1 VSTHR
6 VHAGYVGIPSFFQCP
21 VVEADAIR
29 NGMAVVTGVPIDQGI
44 VFGKPGT
51 RFGPRA
57 MRESSTA
64 SRAFFS
70 ASPEHTQVDIDT
82 NVALRVKDAP
92 SLVDV
97 GDVDI
102 DPTDIMKTTDAVVR
116 AVADVTRRGGMPV
129 VLGGDHYIAY
139 PSVEGFVRGMAE
151 RRSNPRVGYLHIDTH
166 SDFRDEYVGGGR
178 YNHGTAAR
186 RVSESPALSYRNM
199 AWLGLNGP
207 VLDAGSYRLYRQ
219 HRLKML
225 TARMIRERGVRDVV
239 REAMDAVAS
248 ETDGVYVS
256 IDIDVV
262 SGADAPGTGAS
273 VFTGIQ
279 AREFLEIMEELGT
292 HDIIKAVDLC
302 EVSPPL
308 DTPGLRTADLA
319 VSGLLTL
326 LERKVFERVTLN
338 PGASG

>member
-57 MRESSTA
+57 MRESSTS
-64 SRAFFS
+64 SRAFFA

-139 PSVEGFVRGMAE
+139 PSFEGFVRGMAE
-151 RRSNPRVGYLHIDTH
+151 RGSNPRVATCISTRTRASATSTWGAD
-166 SDFRDEYVGGGR
+166 
-178 YNHGTAAR
+178 GTTTAPRSGASARAR
-186 RVSESPALSYRNM
+186 RSPTGTWR
-199 AWLGLNGP
+199 
-207 VLDAGSYRLYRQ
+207 GS
-219 HRLKML
+219 
-225 TARMIRERGVRDVV
+225 A
-239 REAMDAVAS
+239 
-248 ETDGVYVS
+248 
-256 IDIDVV
+256 
-262 SGADAPGTGAS
+262 
-273 VFTGIQ
+273 
-279 AREFLEIMEELGT
+279 
-292 HDIIKAVDLC
+292 
-302 EVSPPL
+302 
-308 DTPGLRTADLA
+308 
-319 VSGLLTL
+319 
-326 LERKVFERVTLN
+326 
-338 PGASG
+338 

>member
-1 VSTHR
+1 MSTHR

-21 VVEADAIR
+21 VVEPERIR
-29 NGMAVVTGVPIDQGI
+29 DGMAVVMGVPIDQGI

-51 RFGPRA
+51 RYGPRA
-57 MRESSTA
+57 MRESSTS
-64 SRAFFS
+64 SRAFFA

-97 GDVDI
+97 GDADI
-102 DPTDIMKTTDAVVR
+102 DPTDIMKTTEAVVR
-116 AVADVTRRGGMPV
+116 GVADITRRGGMPV

-139 PSVEGFVRGMAE
+139 PSFEGFVRGMTE
-151 RRSNPRVGYLHIDTH
+151 RRSNPRVGYLHVDTH

-186 RVSESPALSYRNM
+186 RVSESPALSYKNM

-219 HRLKML
+219 HSLKML
-225 TARMIRERGVRDVV
+225 TARMIRERGAREVV

-262 SGADAPGTGAS
+262 NGADAPGTGAS
-273 VFTGIQ
+273 VFAGIE
-279 AREFLEIMEELGT
+279 AREFLEIMEVLGSYEV
-292 HDIIKAVDLC
+292 IKAVDLC

-308 DTPGLRTADLA
+308 DTPGHRTADLA

-326 LERKVFERVTLN
+326 LERKVFDRVTLG
-338 PGASG
+338 PDVSD

>member
-1 VSTHR
+1 MSTHR

-21 VVEADAIR
+21 VVTADAIR
-29 NGMAVVTGVPIDQGI
+29 SGMAVVTGVPIDQGI

-57 MRESSTA
+57 IRESSTV
-64 SRAFFS
+64 SRAFFA
-70 ASPEHTQVDIDT
+70 ASPENTQVDVDT
-82 NVALRVKDAP
+82 QVALRVKDDP
-92 SLVDV
+92 SLVDI

-102 DPTDIMKTTDAVVR
+102 DPTDIMKTTESVIRGVAEIARRDAM
-116 AVADVTRRGGMPV
+116 AI

-139 PSVEGFVRGMAE
+139 PSFEGFVRGLTE
-151 RRSNPRVGYLHIDTH
+151 RQSAPRVGYLHIDTH

-186 RVSESPALSYRNM
+186 RVSESSALSYKNM
-199 AWLGLNGP
+199 AWLGLSGP
-207 VLDAGSYRLYRQ
+207 VLDAGAYRLYRQ

-225 TARMIRERGVRDVV
+225 TARMIRERGVREVV
-239 REAMDAVAS
+239 GEAMEAVAAD
-248 ETDGVYVS
+248 TDAVYVS

-262 SGADAPGTGAS
+262 NGSEAPGTGAS
-273 VFTGIQ
+273 VFTGIL
-279 AREFLEIMEELGT
+279 AREFLEMMEVLAGY
-292 HDIIKAVDLC
+292 DVIKAVDLC

-308 DTPGLRTADLA
+308 DTPGVKTADLA

-326 LERKVFERVTLN
+326 LERRISDRVKLDLE
-338 PGASG
+338 G

>member
-1 VSTHR
+1 M
-6 VHAGYVGIPSFFQCP
+6 
-21 VVEADAIR
+21 ADI
-29 NGMAVVTGVPIDQGI
+29 
-44 VFGKPGT
+44 
-51 RFGPRA
+51 
-57 MRESSTA
+57 
-64 SRAFFS
+64 
-70 ASPEHTQVDIDT
+70 
-82 NVALRVKDAP
+82 
-92 SLVDV
+92 
-97 GDVDI
+97 
-102 DPTDIMKTTDAVVR
+102 
-116 AVADVTRRGGMPV
+116 TRRGGMPV

-139 PSVEGFVRGMAE
+139 PSFEGFVRGMAE

-225 TARMIRERGVRDVV
+225 TARMIRERGAREVV

-279 AREFLEIMEELGT
+279 AREFLEIMEDLGSY
-292 HDIIKAVDLC
+292 DIIKAVDLC

-326 LERKVFERVTLN
+326 LERKVFERVTLS
-338 PGASG
+338 PGRLAAEPVEDVAGDPLDEPVLVNQAGHPLAGACVEHRAGAPGEGRHHAGAVARAPAVGVVLRAEPVGQVGEAAERPGRVAEGTVPWKRSSS

>member
-21 VVEADAIR
+21 VITPDTIR
-29 NGMAVVTGVPIDQGI
+29 GGLAVVTGVPIDQGI

-57 MRESSTA
+57 IRESSTA

-70 ASPEHTQVDIDT
+70 ASPENTQVDVDT
-82 NVALRVKDAP
+82 HVALRVKDAP
-92 SLVDV
+92 LLADL

-102 DPTDIMKTTDAVVR
+102 DPTDIMKTTHSVME
-116 AVADVTRRGGMPV
+116 AVADITRRGGMPV

-139 PSVEGFVRGMAE
+139 PSFEGFVRGLTE
-151 RRSNPRVGYLHIDTH
+151 RKPAPRVGYLHIDTH

-178 YNHGTAAR
+178 YNHGTAVR
-186 RVSESPALSYRNM
+186 RVSESPAVSYKNM
-199 AWLGLNGP
+199 AWLGLSGP

-225 TARMIRERGVRDVV
+225 TARMLRERGAREVV
-239 REAMDAVAS
+239 REAMEAVAAD
-248 ETDGVYVS
+248 TDGVYVS

-262 SGADAPGTGAS
+262 NGSDAPGTGAS
-273 VFTGIQ
+273 VFTGIL
-279 AREFLEIMEELGT
+279 AREFLEIMEVLASYDVI
-292 HDIIKAVDLC
+292 HAVDLC

-308 DTPGLRTADLA
+308 DTPGVRTADLA

-326 LERKVFERVTLN
+326 LERRVFDRVTVD
-338 PGASG
+338 PDR

>member
-1 VSTHR
+1 
-6 VHAGYVGIPSFFQCP
+6 VGIPTFFQCP
-21 VVEADAIR
+21 VVGEEGIKE
-29 NGMAVVTGVPIDQGI
+29 GSAVVTGVPIDQGI

-57 MRESSTA
+57 IREASTL
-64 SRAFFS
+64 SRAFFA
-70 ASPEHTQVDIDT
+70 ASPEDTQVDVDT
-82 NVALRVKDAP
+82 HVALRVKGVP
-92 SLVDV
+92 NLVDL
-97 GDVDI
+97 GDLDI
-102 DPTDIMKTTDAVVR
+102 DPTDIKRTTDSVIR
-116 AVADVTRRGGMPV
+116 GVAGIVKRGGMPV

-139 PSVEGFVRGMAE
+139 PSFEGVVLGMAE
-151 RRSNPRVGYLHIDTH
+151 RKPNPRLGYLHIDTH

-186 RVSESPALSYRNM
+186 RVSENRAVSYSNM

-207 VLDAGSYRLYRQ
+207 VLDAGSYRLYRR

-239 REAMDAVAS
+239 REGMEAVAS
-248 ETDGVYVS
+248 HTDGVYVS

-262 SGADAPGTGAS
+262 NVSEAPGTGAA

-279 AREFLEIMEELGT
+279 AREFLEIMEILGT
-292 HDIIKAVDLC
+292 YDVIKAVDLC

-308 DTPGLRTADLA
+308 DAPGIKTADLA
-319 VSGLLTL
+319 VTGLLAL
-326 LERKVFERVTLN
+326 LERRIFDRVRLEED
-338 PGASG
+338 

>member
-6 VHAGYVGIPSFFQCP
+6 VHAGYVGIPSFFQSP
-21 VVEADAIR
+21 VITPDAIR
-29 NGMAVVTGVPIDQGI
+29 DGMAVVTGVPIDQGI

-57 MRESSTA
+57 IRESSTA
-64 SRAFFS
+64 SRAFFA
-70 ASPEHTQVDIDT
+70 ASPENTQVDVDT
-82 NVALRVKDAP
+82 HVALHVKDAP
-92 SLVDV
+92 SLADI

-102 DPTDIMKTTDAVVR
+102 DPTDIMKTTQSVIQT
-116 AVADVTRRGGMPV
+116 VADITRRGGMAV

-139 PSVEGFVRGMAE
+139 PSFEGFVRGLTVRKPA
-151 RRSNPRVGYLHIDTH
+151 PRVGYLHIDTH

-186 RVSESPALSYRNM
+186 RVSESRALSYKNM
-199 AWLGLNGP
+199 AWLGLSGS

-225 TARMIRERGVRDVV
+225 TARMIRERGVREVV
-239 REAMDAVAS
+239 REAMEAVAAD
-248 ETDGVYVS
+248 TDAVYVS

-262 SGADAPGTGAS
+262 NGGEAPGTGAS
-273 VFTGIQ
+273 VFTGIL
-279 AREFLEIMEELGT
+279 AREFLEIMEVLAGYEV
-292 HDIIKAVDLC
+292 IQAVDLC

-308 DTPGLRTADLA
+308 DTPGVRTADLA

-326 LERKVFERVTLN
+326 LERKVFERVTLD
-338 PGASG
+338 SDR

>member
-21 VVEADAIR
+21 VVTVDAIR
-29 NGMAVVTGVPIDQGI
+29 SGMAVVTGVPIDQGI

-57 MRESSTA
+57 IREASTA
-64 SRAFFS
+64 SRAFFA
-70 ASPEHTQVDIDT
+70 ASPEQTQVDVDT
-82 NVALRVKDAP
+82 HVALRVKGEP
-92 SLVDV
+92 SLVDI
-97 GDVDI
+97 GDLDI
-102 DPTDIMKTTDAVVR
+102 DPTDIMKTTESVTQG
-116 AVADVTRRGGMPV
+116 VAEITKRGGMAV

-139 PSVEGFVRGMAE
+139 PSFAGFVRGLTE
-151 RRSNPRVGYLHIDTH
+151 RKSNPRMGYLHIDTH

-186 RVSESPALSYRNM
+186 RVSESRALSYKNM

-225 TARMIRERGVRDVV
+225 TARMIRERGAPEMV
-239 REAMDAVAS
+239 REAMEAVAS
-248 ETDGVYVS
+248 DTDGVYVS

-262 SGADAPGTGAS
+262 NGSEAPGTGAS
-273 VFTGIQ
+273 VFAGIL
-279 AREFLEIMEELGT
+279 AREFLEIMEALAGYET
-292 HDIIKAVDLC
+292 IQAVDLC

-308 DTPGLRTADLA
+308 DTPGMKTADLA

-326 LERKVFERVTLN
+326 LERKIFDRVKLA
-338 PGASG
+338 PEG